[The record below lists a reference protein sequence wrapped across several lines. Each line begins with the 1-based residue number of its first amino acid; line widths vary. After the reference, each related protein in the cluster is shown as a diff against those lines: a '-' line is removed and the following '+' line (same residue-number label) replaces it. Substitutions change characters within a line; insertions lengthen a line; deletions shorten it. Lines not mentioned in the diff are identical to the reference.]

1 MNFKSTNYIVV
12 LLALVCLFSCKS
24 TKENI
29 TTTNEDKPNILV
41 LFLDDLDPN
50 FGCYGNTLV
59 HTPNIDK
66 LASEGMLFTQSY
78 AAATICSP
86 SHTTFFTGCYSS
98 TIGAPSHRSSY
109 IEKLPEGYHILTE
122 LMKDAGY
129 FTVNFMSDGDIKYN
143 KLNGA
148 TAKTDLNFDRGVAEN
163 NRESGKEVFDHLQI
177 INPKNI
183 ETYFKGGE
191 WDKKQNTQPFFA
203 YANIEV
209 GKKQG
214 FIPGRVWAQE
224 RGISVD
230 PATLVIPDYYA
241 DTKEV
246 RDRIAASM
254 DAVSHLDSEVGK
266 FLDALEKEG
275 LSENTVVLLA
285 SDHGATL
292 SRHKQQLWT
301 TGTKIPM
308 MIRWPNKIKKGT
320 VNTDL
325 ASIIDLAPTC
335 LAAAKKKIPK
345 TMEGLNLL
353 SDAPKNRKYLFAT
366 KDGMDGFF
374 DCSRMVITKEY
385 QYIHHFFPELAY
397 NSNRY
402 AKKGLTFRSMTKLYK
417 KGELTDLQKAY
428 YEKKPK
434 EELYDLN
441 TDVHQVNN
449 LAIQKEYDQIKT
461 SYREILFKWQKES
474 GDKVLKARE
483 LLKVEEVPEGTMVD
497 DLLKLKN
504 VKK

>member
-1 MNFKSTNYIVV
+1 MNFKSTNYIVL
-12 LLALVCLFSCKS
+12 LLALVCLFSCKR
-24 TKENI
+24 TKESI

-78 AAATICSP
+78 AAAPVCSP
-86 SHTTFFTGCYSS
+86 SHTTLFTGAYAS
-98 TIGAPSHRSSY
+98 TIGAANHRSSY
-109 IEKLPEGYHILTE
+109 IDKLPKGYYILTD
-122 LMKDAGY
+122 LMKNAGY

-143 KLNGA
+143 KLHGA
-148 TAKTDLNFDRGVAEN
+148 TAKTDLNFDRGEPEN
-163 NRESGKEVFDHLQI
+163 NRESGKEVFEHLQI

-191 WDKKQNTQPFFA
+191 WDKKENNQPFFA

-214 FIPGRVWAQE
+214 FRPGRIWAQKQ
-224 RGISVD
+224 GVSVD
-230 PATLVIPDYYA
+230 PDKLVVPSHYA
-241 DTKEV
+241 DTPEV
-246 RDRIAASM
+246 RSTLAASM
-254 DAVSHLDSEVGK
+254 DAVSHLDFEVGK
-266 FLDALEKEG
+266 FLEALENEG
-275 LSENTVVLLA
+275 LAENTIVILA

-292 SRHKQQLWT
+292 PRHKQQLWT

-308 MIRWPNKIKKGT
+308 VIRWPNKIEKGSL
-320 VNTDL
+320 NKEL

-335 LAAAKKKIPK
+335 LVAANVEVPE
-345 TMEGLNLL
+345 TMEGLNLF
-353 SDAPKNRKYLFAT
+353 SEAQKNRKYVFAT
-366 KDGMDGFF
+366 KDGMDGYF
-374 DCSRMVITKEY
+374 DCSRMVISKDY

-397 NSNRY
+397 NSNPY

-434 EELYDLN
+434 EELYNLKA
-441 TDVHQVNN
+441 DVHQVNN
-449 LAIQKEYDQIKT
+449 LAIQKEYDQIKMN
-461 SYREILFKWQKES
+461 YREILFNWQKES

-483 LLKVEEVPEGTMVD
+483 LLKVEEVPEGTKVD
-497 DLLKLKN
+497 ALIKLENETK
-504 VKK
+504 